1 MCKVI
6 RLQLE
11 MKLVGMKQVA
21 EYNGQRQF
29 QRTIS

>member
-11 MKLVGMKQVA
+11 MKLVGMKEVA
-21 EYNGQRQF
+21 EYNGQF
-29 QRTIS
+29 QRMIS